1 MFLADMSEIPSITFA
16 KWSEA
21 PVNDADTYKATS
33 KASVKP
39 DKSASGSGSADCPA
53 TIATLDDH
61 TDPVWICRQA
71 GFEVGKQVIEKKVES
86 GHENLYVIFK
96 IDSEVQLHQV
106 VSYRGAPRKVSVSI
120 DELLSN
126 WHITNVEAPVTMM
139 DAPAALP
146 DYFEEAL
153 KKHEVFKALIDLYE
167 KQQKHYSSLAY
178 YRRPDHV
185 RTKTLIKAKGLVL
198 VPVAPPS
205 NVFYSQKP
213 GSIPIDECCVVTPA
227 KPALP
232 KPARSWDKKA
242 FVSGFWWVSETS
254 DSSIVNMEEVTI
266 VIRGFEIPVMINGC
280 DIDPFTRL

>member
-1 MFLADMSEIPSITFA
+1 M
-16 KWSEA
+16 
-21 PVNDADTYKATS
+21 
-33 KASVKP
+33 
-39 DKSASGSGSADCPA
+39 
-53 TIATLDDH
+53 
-61 TDPVWICRQA
+61 
-71 GFEVGKQVIEKKVES
+71 
-86 GHENLYVIFK
+86 IFK

-126 WHITNVEAPVTMM
+126 WHITKVEAPVTMM

-205 NVFYSQKP
+205 NIFYGQKP
-213 GSIPIDECCVVTPA
+213 GGIPIDECCVVTPP
-227 KPALP
+227 KPALQE
-232 KPARSWDKKA
+232 PACSWDKKA
-242 FVSGFWWVSETS
+242 FVSGFWWLSKTS
-254 DSSIVNMEEVTI
+254 DSSIVNMEEVTMM
-266 VIRGFEIPVMINGC
+266 IRGFEIPVMINSC
-280 DIDPFTRL
+280 DIDPFTRLWVYCKPPAEAKPLANAKIVDDDADNDDNDAKPKATPKGKEKATPKRKAKAQAKSKTTIVVSKPAGGAAKKRKKADA